1 MSDLE
6 TPQLDGSTISA
17 NGLMLLGYQ
26 RTANIRRHSRMA
38 WEAGD
43 REPLAAE
50 VAERGKEI
58 FAGAVAEI
66 WTEYQ
71 PLRLYLKQ
79 TGRVPQH
86 VIDIGCGQAI
96 TDAFFAADFGSRLTL
111 VDIEMTE
118 GQYHLWKDEGSGY
131 GSLAD
136 ARAMLQANAVASD
149 HITTINPRLSPKAMQ
164 DLRGDMVSSFY
175 SCGFHY
181 PIADYA
187 DLMLQTVAAGGIVV
201 LDMRRRYLNKPDD
214 ALRALMAASKQTVVS
229 EEPKAQRI
237 VFHQ

>member
-118 GQYHLWKDEGSGY
+118 GQYHPVSYTHLDVYKRQIGVQHCLQLRGRA
-131 GSLAD
+131 GNRGAD
-136 ARAMLQANAVASD
+136 PTRIKMRRPDQIRANAAADIINCRNPVDFGLAQSQKIAVIALSLI
-149 HITTINPRLSPKAMQ
+149 HI
-164 DLRGDMVSSFY
+164 
-175 SCGFHY
+175 
-181 PIADYA
+181 
-187 DLMLQTVAAGGIVV
+187 
-201 LDMRRRYLNKPDD
+201 
-214 ALRALMAASKQTVVS
+214 
-229 EEPKAQRI
+229 
-237 VFHQ
+237 